1 MLQGISGG
9 LINPQVSG
17 LIQQMFRGDER
28 GRAFG
33 ALGTTVGL
41 GTALGP
47 LVGGCLIALGGP
59 DLGWRLVFFINVPV
73 GHRGHRAG
81 PAVPAA
87 RRRPPAATGSTCSAR

>member
-1 MLQGISGG
+1 M
-9 LINPQVSG
+9 SG
-17 LIQQMFRGDER
+17 LIQQMFRGEER

-47 LVGGCLIALGGP
+47 LAGGALIALGGP

-73 GHRGHRAG
+73 GI
-81 PAVPAA
+81 AVILARPPLPAA
-87 RRRPPAATGSTCSAR
+87 DARHRVDTGST